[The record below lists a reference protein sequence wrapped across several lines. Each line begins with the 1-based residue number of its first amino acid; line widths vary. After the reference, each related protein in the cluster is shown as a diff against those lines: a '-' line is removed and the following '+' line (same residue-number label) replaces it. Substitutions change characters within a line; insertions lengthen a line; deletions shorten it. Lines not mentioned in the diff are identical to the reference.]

1 MPYAGYNFGTGQGIL
16 NYALDRANELALTD
30 WLPTAQTDIQT
41 AYIGVLETVTAPW
54 ARKRPPGV
62 LITVP
67 EITAGSVTLTTG
79 SAAGTFSTPP
89 AVSVAGRKIWVD
101 NDQVVCRI
109 LTHIAGAAA
118 FTMDAIYPETG
129 GSGLA
134 YHVFQDEY
142 ALASDLLA
150 PRSKPFLKDC
160 AGSYDVD
167 LISQQEIDAWY
178 PFSPMQGGTTLRVCA
193 FIGDQ
198 TIRVA
203 PWPRDMRRWEYE
215 YNYNPG
221 VLSFDGQATDAVIIQ
236 PAEDAVVVA
245 LFAIA
250 NVLLNKED
258 DRAGTFAEAA
268 KGKLD
273 AINGLS
279 RKRQNPRL
287 WVRSQ
292 YSVSGR
298 R

>member
-1 MPYAGYNFGTGQGIL
+1 MYDFSTGQGIL
-16 NYALDRANELALTD
+16 NYTLDRANELALTD
-30 WLPTAQTDIQT
+30 WLATAQTDIQT
-41 AYIGVLETVTAPW
+41 AYIGVLEAVTAPW
-54 ARKRPPGV
+54 AKKRPPGV

-67 EITAGSVTLTTG
+67 EITTGSVTLTTS
-79 SAAGTFSTPP
+79 SAAGTFSSPP

-109 LTHIAGAAA
+109 LTHVAGAAA

-129 GSGLA
+129 GSTLA

-142 ALASDLLA
+142 ALATDLLT

-167 LISQQEIDAWY
+167 LISEQEIDSWY

-193 FIGDQ
+193 FVGDQ

-221 VLSFDGQATDAVIIQ
+221 VLTFDADVHTDQIIIR
-236 PAEDAVVVA
+236 PVEDAVVIA

-268 KGKLD
+268 ASKLQ
-273 AINGLS
+273 AINSLS
-279 RKRQNPRL
+279 RKRQQPRM